1 MSFKYHTLSGDDI
14 AKTFVS
20 KEKITKIPNI
30 LFWLFIMQMKCPCP
44 CFG

>member
-1 MSFKYHTLSGDDI
+1 MSFKYHNLPMDDI

-20 KEKITKIPNI
+20 KEKLSKIPNI
-30 LFWLFIMQMKCPCP
+30 LFWYFLMQMKRPCL